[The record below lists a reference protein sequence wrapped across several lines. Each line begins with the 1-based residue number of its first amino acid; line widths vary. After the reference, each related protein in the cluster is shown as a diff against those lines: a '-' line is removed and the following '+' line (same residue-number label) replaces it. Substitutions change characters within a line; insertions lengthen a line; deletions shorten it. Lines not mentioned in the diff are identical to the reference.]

1 MNRFFVLP
9 GSIDKNIITVTG
21 RDVNHIKN
29 VLRLK
34 AQDELVCF
42 DGKGMEYLCSIESFG
57 KDCVSARILSSKKTD
72 TEPSVKITLAQ
83 ALPKASKMDFIIQKA
98 VELGVHK
105 IIPVITERTV
115 VKGSKPDRWNK
126 IAKEAAQQCG
136 RAIIPEVSP
145 VLNFNEFLELAPSLS
160 RGISTYFDLK
170 LIPWENEKQVSL
182 KSALKEAPDAGNIV
196 VLIGP
201 EGGFSRNEAGEAV
214 AHGFRPVSLGKRIL
228 RTETAG
234 MAALAMTIY
243 ELDNK

>member
-9 GSIDKNIITVTG
+9 GSIDKDILTVSG
-21 RDVNHIKN
+21 HDVNHIKN

-57 KDCVSARILSSKKTD
+57 KDCVSARILSSQKTD
-72 TEPSVKITLAQ
+72 TEPSVKITLVQ
-83 ALPKASKMDFIIQKA
+83 ALPKASKMDLIIQKS

-105 IIPVITERTV
+105 IIPITTERTV
-115 VKGSKPDRWNK
+115 AKGEKLERWRK
-126 IAKEAAQQCG
+126 ISKEAAQQCG

-145 VLNFNEFLELAPSLS
+145 VLNFDEFLELAPSLS
-160 RGISTYFDLK
+160 RGISKDFDLK
-170 LIPWENEKQVSL
+170 LIPWENEKQISL
-182 KSALKEAPDAGNIV
+182 KSVLKEHTNTNSIA

-201 EGGFSRNEAGEAV
+201 EGGFSKKEVAGAV
-214 AHGFRPVSLGKRIL
+214 AHGFKPVSLGRTVL

-234 MAALAMTIY
+234 MAAAAMIIY
-243 ELDNK
+243 ELE